1 MVMKFNVPSKL
12 KFNSIVPSAYLLL
25 ATGVLNS
32 TQIKNPFLFK
42 WNLDKVTRI
51 PLFFIFSLDIISRQL
66 AFSCTFFS
74 TYAISLELLIK
85 CVQLAT
91 KRDSSLSALKI
102 STLFSREVK
111 YEEARSLSKRVL
123 LETF

>member
-1 MVMKFNVPSKL
+1 
-12 KFNSIVPSAYLLL
+12 
-25 ATGVLNS
+25 
-32 TQIKNPFLFK
+32 
-42 WNLDKVTRI
+42 
-51 PLFFIFSLDIISRQL
+51 
-66 AFSCTFFS
+66 
-74 TYAISLELLIK
+74 LELLIK